1 MNTGKIL
8 IRGNAAGRLTT
19 ACAPAISRVGV
30 EMAA

>member
-8 IRGNAAGRLTT
+8 IRGNAAGRITIV
-19 ACAPAISRVGV
+19 CALAISRVGA